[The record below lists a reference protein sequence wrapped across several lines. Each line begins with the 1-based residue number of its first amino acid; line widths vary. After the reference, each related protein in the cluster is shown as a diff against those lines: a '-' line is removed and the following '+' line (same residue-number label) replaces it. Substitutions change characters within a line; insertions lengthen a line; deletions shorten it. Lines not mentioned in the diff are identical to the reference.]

1 MDEYEPLMQR
11 TSSFPPRVP
20 LSQSP
25 EYQLWYGKVT
35 SLAEASQTLL
45 LGAVREF
52 EHLNRAWSEG
62 GAEFTTAADVRIRGQ
77 VVQAARLAQE
87 AIEVAFTTAGTP
99 SDGPAGGRVGTCYKD
114 AGKYPPPQAHNKPPL
129 HAA

>member
-1 MDEYEPLMQR
+1 MDEYETLMQR

-20 LSQSP
+20 RSQSP

-62 GAEFTTAADVRIRGQ
+62 GAEFTTADDVRIRGQ

-87 AIEVAFTTAGTP
+87 AIEGAFPQAGPTP
-99 SDGPAGGRVGTCYKD
+99 AGPAN
-114 AGKYPPPQAHNKPPL
+114 GKP
-129 HAA
+129 